1 MSSEIDEEI
10 YQQIL
15 VLSEAGDDKQL
26 EGDRQGAVDAWRAA
40 IELVPEPKTFWDASS
55 WLYGSI
61 GYVVVDVALEL
72 IALGER
78 DRAGWV
84 LVDARD
90 ALVEALASPGGAV
103 NPLVLIRRGQVELEL
118 GDRVA
123 AREWLLRAY
132 MLDGETVFEG
142 ESPVY
147 LDVLRDAGD
156 LP

>member
-40 IELVPEPKTFWDASS
+40 IELVPEPKTIWDASS

-90 ALVEALASPGGAV
+90 ALVEAWASPGGAV

-118 GDRVA
+118 G
-123 AREWLLRAY
+123 
-132 MLDGETVFEG
+132 G
-142 ESPVY
+142 
-147 LDVLRDAGD
+147 
-156 LP
+156 